1 MAQGANN
8 LRLGIFVFLGTV
20 LVVVIVFLVG
30 SKDSLFSDTYTI
42 SAYFKTIGG
51 LRNGAPVRLS
61 GITVGSVSTVKFT
74 GDPSG
79 KVEVQMKISE
89 DAMKFLKTSTRATIE
104 SEGLVG
110 NQVIVL
116 QIVNDN
122 SEPLKDKGTIIGV
135 DPLGYGAIIDETK
148 STLENTK
155 ELTRAM
161 AEIMQKVNEGDGTIG
176 RLINDDDLY
185 QSTIDLMKSAEKS
198 LGAISTKLD
207 TAALVINSMITG
219 VESVVRNVD
228 NIVGKV
234 DQIVVDVNSGKGLLG
249 QLIKDSSTVAN
260 QLGAVLSNVVSIT
273 EDTRLG
279 TARFAENMEAL
290 KRNWL
295 FKSYFEQRGYYDKP
309 GYEKEL
315 DDYLKQIN
323 NRIRMLDERIETL
336 KNLEKT
342 TQPQKK

>member
-8 LRLGIFVFLGTV
+8 LRLGIFVIIGTA
-20 LVVVIVFLVG
+20 LVILIVFLVG
-30 SKDSLFSDTYTI
+30 SKDALFSNTYTI
-42 SAYFKTIGG
+42 SAYFKDIGG

-61 GITVGSVSTVKFT
+61 GISIGSVSRVMFT
-74 GDPSG
+74 GDASG

-116 QIVNDN
+116 EIISDN

-135 DPLGYGAIIDETK
+135 EPLGYGAIIEETRN
-148 STLENTK
+148 TLENAT
-155 ELTRAM
+155 ELTKAM

-176 RLINDDDLY
+176 KLLNDDELY
-185 QSTIDLMKSAEKS
+185 LSTIDLMKTAEKS
-198 LGAISTKLD
+198 LTAISTKLD
-207 TAALVINSMITG
+207 TAALVINAMIAG

-228 NIVGKV
+228 NIVEKV
-234 DQIVVDVNSGKGLLG
+234 DALVVDVNSGKGLLG
-249 QLIKDSSTVAN
+249 QLLKDSSDVSN
-260 QLGAVLSNVVSIT
+260 QLASVLANVVSIT

>member
-8 LRLGIFVFLGTV
+8 FRLGIFVVIGTA
-20 LVVVIVFLVG
+20 LVILIVFLVG
-30 SKDSLFSDTYTI
+30 SKDALFSNTYTI
-42 SAYFKTIGG
+42 SAYFKNIGG
-51 LRNGAPVRLS
+51 LRNGAAVRLS
-61 GITVGSVSTVKFT
+61 GISVGSVSRVMFT

-79 KVEVQMKISE
+79 KVEVQMRISE

-116 QIVNDN
+116 QLVSDN
-122 SEPLKDKGTIIGV
+122 SAPLEDKGTIIGV

-148 STLENTK
+148 NTLENTK

-176 RLINDDDLY
+176 KLINDDELY
-185 QSTIDLMKSAEKS
+185 MSTIDLMKSAGKS
-198 LGAISTKLD
+198 LETISTKLD
-207 TAALVINSMITG
+207 TASFVINSMIAG

-228 NIVGKV
+228 NIVEKV
-234 DQIVVDVNSGKGLLG
+234 DELVVGVNNGKGVLG
-249 QLIKDSSTVAN
+249 QLLKDSSDVAN
-260 QLGAVLSNVVSIT
+260 QLNSVLSNVVSIT

-295 FKSYFEQRGYYDKP
+295 FKSYFEQRGFYDKP

-323 NRIRMLDERIETL
+323 TRIRMLDERIETL
-336 KNLEKT
+336 KNLEKKN
-342 TQPQKK
+342 PLK